1 MKKFSAIILSVTM
14 FFSTVFAVSSADL
27 SKLSSYAPLNSW
39 RYTNG
44 VPDNAYDSGEL
55 FSSGASGSFVPWS
68 KTKDGY
74 INSYGNVIKG
84 ATMKGADVSQW
95 NGNIDWAKVKKSDVD
110 YAIIRVGYGDNYT
123 YQDDTYFKKN
133 ADACVA
139 NKIPF
144 GVYIYSYA
152 MNNNQALSEAKHVL
166 RLIKGYKLDFPVYYD
181 LEDYSQTKLSKATL
195 GSMAKTFCNA
205 IQKEGYEVG
214 IYANLNWW
222 NNYLTDSAFNNTSW
236 YKWVAQYN
244 YQCDYKKSYTM
255 WQCTSDGTVS
265 GMSGRVDLNFWY
277 DKVRKSSYE
286 PTVTKA
292 TPVSQKNNTYVFNRK
307 SNSQYYNL
315 KLDTKSVVDS
325 MNIPQ
330 PTPPATEPS
339 TEPETEP
346 ENQPTTE
353 TSSTVSGTDHCLDF
367 NTENESTATENTEV
381 VVPTYVTQPVV
392 PTEPE
397 VDPREILSIAW
408 KSTNTTVASVN
419 SNGKVTLKKKGTCY
433 VTATVTVAAGISKS
447 VKYKITIKQLVTKVK
462 LNKTSVTLK
471 KKGKKCTLKATC
483 TPTNANNKK
492 VKWTTTKSKIAKV
505 NQKGKVTATKKGVC
519 YIKATAKDGSKKYA
533 KCKVTVLKN
542 K

>member
-1 MKKFSAIILSVTM
+1 MKRFSAIILSAIM
-14 FFSTVFAVSSADL
+14 LFSTVFTVSSADL

-44 VPDNAYDSGEL
+44 VPNNAYHSGEL
-55 FSSGASGSFVPWS
+55 FSSGASSSFVPWS
-68 KTKDGY
+68 KTKNGY
-74 INSYGNVIKG
+74 INSYGNVING
-84 ATMKGADVSQW
+84 ATMKGIDVSQW

-144 GVYIYSYA
+144 GVYIYSYS
-152 MNNNQALSEAKHVL
+152 MNTSQALSEANHVL

-181 LEDYSQTKLSKATL
+181 LEDYSQTKLSKTTL

-222 NNYLTDSAFNNTSW
+222 NNYLTNSAFNNTSW
-236 YKWVAQYN
+236 YKWIAQYN

-292 TPVSQKNNTYVFNRK
+292 KPVSVNNNSYVFNRK
-307 SNSQYYNL
+307 NSSQYYNL
-315 KLDTKSVVDS
+315 KLDTKSVVES
-325 MNIPQ
+325 MNIPE
-330 PTPPATEPS
+330 PTEP
-339 TEPETEP
+339 TV
-346 ENQPTTE
+346 PTTE
-353 TSSTVSGTDHCLDF
+353 AFTTESETESSAEF
-367 NTENESTATENTEV
+367 NTEKETTSTDETEATA
-381 VVPTYVTQPVV
+381 PTDITT
-392 PTEPE
+392 PTAPMEPE
-397 VDPREILSIAW
+397 VDPREITSILW
-408 KSTNTTVASVN
+408 KSTNTAVASVN

-447 VKYKITIKQLVTKVK
+447 VKYKMTIKQLVTKVK
-462 LNKTSVTLK
+462 LNQTSVTLK
-471 KKGKKCTLKATC
+471 KKGNKCTLKATC
-483 TPTNANNKK
+483 TPTSANNKA
-492 VKWTTTKSKIAKV
+492 VKWTTTKSKIATV
-505 NQKGKVTATKKGVC
+505 TQKGKVIAKKKGVC
-519 YIKATAKDGSKKYA
+519 YIKATAKDSSKKYA
-533 KCKVTVLKN
+533 KCKITVLKN